1 MLVRLLSGHARAFQR
16 SAIVFAIIAAVALAG
31 CAVGQPARALRIAT
45 ASTSHTLCSGLFVSG
60 RDPAQT
66 YLEEMRPE
74 PGMGLIDWGL
84 RYRVDRERREVT
96 ATFAG
101 AFDARAVYRD
111 GFGCLVVHGDLP
123 ADAAPS
129 TEPESAL
136 LHDFARA
143 EPVSAQ
149 DKRIRAAVDDAFVEP
164 GPQPSRYTKAVVVV
178 HRGRVIAER
187 YAPGVGVD
195 TPLHGH
201 SVSKSVANA
210 LVGILA
216 RQGKLSPSGAA
227 PVAVWHARADDPRAH
242 VTIDQL
248 LRMSSG
254 LPWDETWGGF
264 DAATRMWFVE
274 HDMARFAEQGEL
286 ESVPG
291 TRWNYSN
298 RGYILVSRAVRDAVG
313 GRAADV
319 VAFAR
324 RELFAP
330 AGMRHA
336 VIEFDATGTPLLSS
350 HVYASARDWARFG
363 LLYLHD
369 GIADGRRI
377 LPEGWVRATTTPTL
391 DTGYGAGFWLNNTD
405 TPNAMSEHWGMLGAP
420 ADTFFGRGYLGQFV
434 VVVPSR
440 QLVVVRLGVTHRRG
454 GDVAS
459 VGRLVER
466 IVQALEAQAKS
477 PSKVTAKDPSKFHLE
492 TEAQLTC
499 LPTARVG
506 PLRPLKACRRL
517 ERPKDVG
524 PILSQCV
531 PRSLNS
537 VPFAQCC
544 RLHPNLFRLM

>member
-1 MLVRLLSGHARAFQR
+1 MLQR
-16 SAIVFAIIAAVALAG
+16 STSVFAILVALALAG
-31 CAVGQPARALRIAT
+31 CATAQPARALRIAT

-74 PGMGLIDWGL
+74 SGMGLIDWGL
-84 RYRVDRERREVT
+84 RYRVDREGREVT

-111 GFGCLVVHGDLP
+111 GLGCLVVHGDLP
-123 ADAAPS
+123 VDAAPS
-129 TEPESAL
+129 TELGAVPL
-136 LHDFARA
+136 DDFAGT
-143 EPVSAQ
+143 EPVSAH
-149 DKRIRAAVDDAFVEP
+149 DPRIRAAIDDAFAEP
-164 GPQPSRYTKAVVVV
+164 DSQALRYTKAVVVV

-187 YAPGVGVD
+187 YAPGIGVH

-210 LVGILA
+210 LVGVLV
-216 RQGKLSPSGAA
+216 RQGTLLPSGAA
-227 PVAVWHARADDPRAH
+227 PVAAWHEHANDPRAH

-274 HDMARFAEQGEL
+274 RDMAHFAEQGEL
-286 ESVPG
+286 ESTPG

-313 GRAADV
+313 DRAADV

-330 AGMRHA
+330 VGMRHA

-377 LPEGWVRATTTPTL
+377 LPEGWVHASTTPTL

-405 TPNAMSEHWGMLGAP
+405 TPNAVSGHWGMPGAP
-420 ADTFFGRGYLGQFV
+420 ADTFFARGYLGQFV

-440 QLVVVRLGVTHRRG
+440 QLVVVRMGVTHRHR

-466 IVQALEAQAKS
+466 IVQALE
-477 PSKVTAKDPSKFHLE
+477 T
-492 TEAQLTC
+492 
-499 LPTARVG
+499 
-506 PLRPLKACRRL
+506 
-517 ERPKDVG
+517 
-524 PILSQCV
+524 
-531 PRSLNS
+531 
-537 VPFAQCC
+537 
-544 RLHPNLFRLM
+544 